1 MEIETGQRDYTH
13 TLRRAHEERD
23 VDLAL
28 GLYDEHARVRLV
40 GHSAPP
46 DAPKVFKG
54 REQIAEYLRDTYLG
68 EWSPR
73 VGYSL
78 NDVVEGEGRIV
89 LNVAYHDANGIKV
102 LAAESYVVSQGKIV
116 DQLNI
121 EARKEE
127 ERAHN
132 HALLEEELAS
142 LRG

>member
-54 REQIAEYLRDTYLG
+54 KEQIAEYLRDTYLG
-68 EWSPR
+68 EFSPR

-78 NDVVEGEGRIV
+78 NDVIEGDGRIV
-89 LNVAYHDANGIKV
+89 LNVAYHDANGIKL

-127 ERAHN
+127 REQYQ
-132 HALLEEELAS
+132 ALLEEELAS

>member
-1 MEIETGQRDYTH
+1 MDIETGQRDYTH

-40 GHSAPP
+40 GHMAPP

-54 REQIAEYLRDTYLG
+54 KEQIAEYLRDTYLG
-68 EWSPR
+68 EFSPR

-78 NDVVEGEGRIV
+78 NDVIEGDGRIV
-89 LNVAYHDANGIKV
+89 LNVAYHDANGIKL

-127 ERAHN
+127 REQYQ
-132 HALLEEELAS
+132 ALLEEELAS

>member
-13 TLRRAHEERD
+13 TLHRAHEERD

-46 DAPKVFKG
+46 DAPKVFRG

-68 EWSPR
+68 EFSPR
-73 VGYSL
+73 VGFSL
-78 NDVVEGEGRIV
+78 NDVIEGDGRIV
-89 LNVAYHDANGIKV
+89 LNVAYHDGNGIKV

-127 ERAHN
+127 REQYQ
-132 HALLEEELAS
+132 ALLEEELAS

>member
-54 REQIAEYLRDTYLG
+54 REQIAEYLRDTFLG

-78 NDVVEGEGRIV
+78 NDVIEGEGRIV
-89 LNVAYHDANGIKV
+89 LNVAYHDGNGIKV

-127 ERAHN
+127 RAHN

>member
-68 EWSPR
+68 EFSPR

-78 NDVVEGEGRIV
+78 NDVIEGDGRIV
-89 LNVAYHDANGIKV
+89 LNVAYHDGNGIKV

-127 ERAHN
+127 RAQH
-132 HALLEEELAS
+132 HTVLEEELAS

>member
-46 DAPKVFKG
+46 DAPKVFRG

-68 EWSPR
+68 EFSPR
-73 VGYSL
+73 VGFSL
-78 NDVVEGEGRIV
+78 NDVIEGDGRIV
-89 LNVAYHDANGIKV
+89 LNVAYHDGNGIKV

-127 ERAHN
+127 REQYQ
-132 HALLEEELAS
+132 ALLEEELAS